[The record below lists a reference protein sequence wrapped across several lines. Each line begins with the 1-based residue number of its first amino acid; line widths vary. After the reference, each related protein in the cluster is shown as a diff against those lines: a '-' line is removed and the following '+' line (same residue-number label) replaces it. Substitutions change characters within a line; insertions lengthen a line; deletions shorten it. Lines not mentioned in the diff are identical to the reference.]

1 MLNCCIERKI
11 ARESSSNASTSDTTE
26 GSSDDDDVFFDCDE
40 TVGEEGGAKKKVKH
54 SLWNQPVGR
63 LGRFGEFKLIKTG
76 EPFYIPITQDPVPKT
91 EDQLEEDTEV
101 LLKLGSDAEGSKLR
115 AKMMSALLLSDMESF
130 KAANP
135 GAVLE
140 DFIRWYSPRDWVEDP
155 GVDEWG
161 QPKGHLSSRMCLSD
175 NTWEQ
180 VWETARP
187 VPANRQR
194 RLFDDTREAEKILH
208 FLDSRKMSQ
217 IGELILPV
225 LAHAA
230 IYRLAQEGISS
241 LPDAP
246 ARLRHLIKTIE
257 QLSRCGNVP
266 QHRYEEFAR
275 EVATMEESVSQVN
288 SLLYKLNPSGEQ
300 DQFVADFVADL
311 VKGRER
317 EIENKADSKIGSR
330 VLSMFIEAQKAALMY
345 TPDPNSIDGGVPA
358 ENSVFS
364 RATERAFVLRVSTAR
379 PAACSVKCPQFLRA
393 ILAKDEFRLVGAF
406 SEDIVF
412 F

>member
-1 MLNCCIERKI
+1 MLNCCIERKK
-11 ARESSSNASTSDTTE
+11 ARESSLSTSTFDSAE
-26 GSSDDDDVFFDCDE
+26 GSSDDDEVFFDCAD
-40 TVGEEGGAKKKVKH
+40 TVGEEGTVKKKVKH

-63 LGRFGEFKLIKTG
+63 LGRFGDFKLLKTG

-101 LLKLGSDAEGSKLR
+101 LLKLGSDAQGSELR
-115 AKMMSALLLSDMESF
+115 AKMMSASLLSDMESF

-135 GAVLE
+135 GSVLE

-161 QPKGHLSSRMCLSD
+161 QPKGHLSSRMLISN
-175 NTWEQ
+175 NTWIE
-180 VWETARP
+180 VWESAKP
-187 VPANRQR
+187 VPANRQK

-217 IGELILPV
+217 IGELVLPV

-230 IYRLAQEGISS
+230 IYRLAQEGTVG
-241 LPDAP
+241 LPTAS
-246 ARLRHLIKTIE
+246 ATVRHLIKSVE
-257 QLSRCGNVP
+257 QLSRSGNVS
-266 QHRYEEFAR
+266 QYRYEEIAR
-275 EVATMEESVSQVN
+275 EVALLEESISQVN
-288 SLLYKLNPSGEQ
+288 SLLYKFNPAGEH
-300 DQFVADFVADL
+300 DEFVASFVADL

-317 EIENKADSKIGSR
+317 EIENKADSKIGGR
-330 VLSMFIEAQKAALMY
+330 ILYMFSEAQKTALMY
-345 TPDPNSIDGGVPA
+345 LSDPNSIDGGVPA
-358 ENSVFS
+358 ENSVFP
-364 RATERAFVLRVSTAR
+364 RASERAFVLRVSAAR
-379 PAACSVKCPQFLRA
+379 PTACSAKSPQFLRA
-393 ILAKDEFRLVGAF
+393 VLSKDEFRLAGAF